1 MPDLRSAFARFDRDG
16 SLALEPS
23 EFRGAVK
30 SLGCDLTALE
40 VSRVFAVVDADH
52 SGFVTYDEFEVKS
65 RRAVRLFDLSGAS
78 VARILRSSPSNCSA
92 GPNPPAFRPIPTPFP
107 TRQRS

>member
-30 SLGCDLTALE
+30 SLGCDLTPLE
-40 VSRVFAVVDADH
+40 VSRVLAVVDADH
-52 SGFVTYDEFEVKS
+52 NGFVTYDEFEVKS
-65 RRAVRLFDLSGAS
+65 RRVVRLLELPGAR
-78 VARILRSSPSNCSA
+78 VASYVAVC
-92 GPNPPAFRPIPTPFP
+92 PP
-107 TRQRS
+107 